1 MKKLAL
7 AIGVNR
13 YANLPGATL
22 AGCINDALDW
32 AEALRALGYE
42 VVVLLDEQATAAGI
56 RAALRDLV
64 ARARRGDRIVVTNS
78 SHGTRVRDL
87 SGDEADGLDEAIC
100 PHDVAQAGV
109 ITDDELQ
116 ALLGARAYGVR
127 AVLVSDSCHSGT
139 LHRFADFLAFQRSAV
154 DATEAGVPLDLRP
167 RFLDPALV
175 PDSPTRPAARSTGAR
190 ALRPPVLLL
199 AGARDD
205 EFAFDAVIDGRPRGP
220 MTAACLAALAELG
233 PTATWAQV
241 LDAARDRHL
250 DRARYPQTPTLQ
262 ATTAQRRWRVSA

>member
-127 AVLVSDSCHSGT
+127 AVLISDSCHSGT
-139 LHRFADFLAFQRSAV
+139 VHRFADL
-154 DATEAGVPLDLRP
+154 DAEPDARA
-167 RFLDPALV
+167 RFLDPAVV
-175 PDSPTRPAARSTGAR
+175 PPVRQRTRSSAGAR

-205 EFAFDAVIDGRPRGP
+205 EFAFDAVIDGRPRGA

-233 PTATWAQV
+233 PSATWARV
-241 LDAARDRHL
+241 LEVARDRHL
-250 DRARYPQTPTLQ
+250 DRDRYPQTPQLA
-262 ATTAQRRWRVSA
+262 ATATQRRWRVAA

>member
-1 MKKLAL
+1 MAKYSLC
-7 AIGVNR
+7 IGVNR

-22 AGCINDALDW
+22 AGCVNDALDW
-32 AEALRALGYE
+32 AAALRAVGYE
-42 VVVLLDEQATAAGI
+42 VTLLLDEQATAAGI

-100 PHDVAQAGV
+100 PHDVALAGV

-116 ALLGARAYGVR
+116 ALFGARAYGVR
-127 AVLVSDSCHSGT
+127 AVLISDSCHSGT
-139 LHRFADFLAFQRSAV
+139 VHRFADL
-154 DATEAGVPLDLRP
+154 DAEPAARA
-167 RFLDPALV
+167 RFLDPAVV
-175 PDSPTRPAARSTGAR
+175 PDPPVRDRARSNTGAR
-190 ALRPPVLLL
+190 VLRPPVLLL

-205 EFAFDAVIDGRPRGP
+205 EFAFDAVIDGRPRGA

-233 PTATWAQV
+233 PSATWARV
-241 LDAARDRHL
+241 LEVARERHL
-250 DRARYPQTPTLQ
+250 DRDRYPQTPQLA
-262 ATTAQRRWRVSA
+262 ATATQRRWRVAA